1 MKKVQGVV
9 KDKVSVRKRGVC
21 VCVCVCACVRAC
33 VRVCVSIYGL
43 LSDPDPGFRVC
54 ITSMLNDALSVN
66 EGNAVMW
73 GSVGVCW
80 T

>member
-1 MKKVQGVV
+1 M
-9 KDKVSVRKRGVC
+9 C
-21 VCVCVCACVRAC
+21 ACVCACVRAC
-33 VRVCVSIYGL
+33 VCVCVCVCVRACVCVSIYGL